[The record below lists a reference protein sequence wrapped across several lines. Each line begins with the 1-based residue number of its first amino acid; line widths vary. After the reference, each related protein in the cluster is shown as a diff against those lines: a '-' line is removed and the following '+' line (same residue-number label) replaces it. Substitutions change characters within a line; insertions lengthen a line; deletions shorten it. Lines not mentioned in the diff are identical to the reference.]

1 MRQNYAQMHSAG
13 SVGGLMRTAHIAK
26 LLGGP
31 HVLGRRIG
39 SELDLERC
47 AREGFPLG
55 VLQVSAFPGA
65 KAIYRDFWSGAY
77 REA

>member
-1 MRQNYAQMHSAG
+1 MTSA
-13 SVGGLMRTAHIAK
+13 
-26 LLGGP
+26 
-31 HVLGRRIG
+31 HVPRRMVLQAMG
-39 SELDLERC
+39 
-47 AREGFPLG
+47 PLG